1 MKGLLDHFVEVI
13 RLDDRKIIDLY
24 WRRSEAAIG
33 ETANKY
39 ARYCHSIS
47 FNILHD
53 MEDAEECVNDT
64 YLRAW
69 NAMPPQ
75 RPNIL
80 AVFLGKIT
88 RNLSLD
94 KFRNYSAG
102 KRGFAQTTLALDELA
117 ECVPAA
123 ASVEQTMDD
132 HELAEALNRFLKSL
146 PRQKRVMFVQRY
158 WYLMP
163 IKAVAEHL
171 GESESQVKSALLRT
185 RNALKSFLEKEGIT
199 L

>member
-1 MKGLLDHFVEVI
+1 
-13 RLDDRKIIDLY
+13 LDDRKIIDLY

-39 ARYCHSIS
+39 ARYCNSIS

-69 NAMPPQ
+69 NAMPPH
-75 RPNIL
+75 RPNCL

-94 KFRNYSAG
+94 KFRQYAAG
-102 KRGFAQTTLALDELA
+102 KRGFAQTTLALAELA
-117 ECVPAA
+117 ECVPCAE
-123 ASVEQTMDD
+123 SIEQTLDGK
-132 HELAEALNRFLKSL
+132 ELAELLNRFLKSL

-171 GESESQVKSALLRT
+171 GESESQVKSALMRT
-185 RNALKSFLEKEGIT
+185 RNSLKAFLEEEGVM

>member
-1 MKGLLDHFVEVI
+1 M
-13 RLDDRKIIDLY
+13 DDRKIIDLY
-24 WRRSEAAIG
+24 WRRSENAIG

-39 ARYCHSIS
+39 ARYCHSVS

-53 MEDAEECVNDT
+53 IEDAEECVNDT

-69 NAMPPQ
+69 NAMPPH
-75 RPNIL
+75 RPNCL

-94 KFRNYSAG
+94 KFRGYSAG

-117 ECVPAA
+117 ECVASA
-123 ASVEQTMDD
+123 ASVEQMMADN
-132 HELAEALNRFLKSL
+132 ELAQALNRFLKSL

-171 GESESQVKSALLRT
+171 GESESQVKSTLFRT
-185 RNALKSFLEKEGIT
+185 RNALKSFLEQEGIA